1 MKYGILCAMDEE
13 IKSLH
18 DSLANETTKNIK
30 GIDFFAGTIN
40 GESVVLVKSGIG
52 KVEAGITSVL
62 LVTEF
67 DVDIIINTGSA
78 AGIGKGLSVGDVVI
92 STETAYHDADATAA
106 GYEFGQVPDQPARFK
121 ADRSFVDKVMAAAES
136 VGLEAKTGL
145 IVSGDQF
152 IASQKQIDTILDHF
166 PDALS
171 SEMEGAAV
179 GQVANQFH
187 IPYVVIRA
195 MSDVGDEN
203 ADMSFNEF
211 VVEAGKRSAKMML
224 NFLQNQD

>member
-18 DSLANETTKNIK
+18 DSLENETTKTIK

-78 AGIGKGLSVGDVVI
+78 AGIGKGLSVGDVVV

-106 GYEFGQVPDQPARFK
+106 GYVYGQVPDQPARFK
-121 ADRSFVDKVMAAAES
+121 ADQHFVDQLVAASKA
-136 VGLEAKTGL
+136 VGLQAKTGL

-152 IASQKQIDTILDHF
+152 IASQTQIDRILKHF

-211 VVEAGKRSAKMML
+211 VIEAGKQSAKMML
-224 NFLQNQD
+224 NFLQHQD